1 MLGILLGM
9 TTAKDFNFRHCADD
23 TYLEP
28 WIHCK
33 YLNTCTSCNLD
44 LCKGRL
50 REGTCVRLV
59 LLASTKF
66 YCLLSTLENHV

>member
-9 TTAKDFNFRHCADD
+9 TTAKDFNFWHCADD

-33 YLNTCTSCNLD
+33 YLNTCTSY
-44 LCKGRL
+44 
-50 REGTCVRLV
+50 
-59 LLASTKF
+59 AI
-66 YCLLSTLENHV
+66 